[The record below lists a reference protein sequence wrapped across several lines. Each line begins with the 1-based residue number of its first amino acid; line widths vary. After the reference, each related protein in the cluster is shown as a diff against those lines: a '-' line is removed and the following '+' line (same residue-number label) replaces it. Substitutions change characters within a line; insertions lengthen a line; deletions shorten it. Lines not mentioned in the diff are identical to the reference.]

1 VQCSSGLRSTF
12 RLVPKRLARSRL
24 SYSLGE
30 PPKPEVFRAA
40 EVYALGSTCGCHDLW
55 IIAIFSIPLR
65 IPDLR
70 HLVPDSKRRHPN
82 AHSAEYSTPV
92 WILRRNKRSLV
103 GLAYSI
109 ELFVARSMSL
119 EGFEG
124 KGYRS
129 RLSNA
134 GAPTR
139 IVLARKEREMI
150 RMIADCASPQSIAQ
164 RLGLGEIQLRAGLDS
179 VFAKLAMLG
188 RLELLSRKRR

>member
-12 RLVPKRLARSRL
+12 RLVPKRSARSRL

-109 ELFVARSMSL
+109 ELFC
-119 EGFEG
+119 
-124 KGYRS
+124 
-129 RLSNA
+129 
-134 GAPTR
+134 
-139 IVLARKEREMI
+139 
-150 RMIADCASPQSIAQ
+150 CA
-164 RLGLGEIQLRAGLDS
+164 EYE
-179 VFAKLAMLG
+179 LG
-188 RLELLSRKRR
+188 RLRRQRLQVASFQRRSTDQNRSCPQRTRDDSDDSRLRESPIHCTETGVR